1 MSLIKDITKV
11 SAANLVSLFAVI
23 ITGFIVPAFLSI
35 EQYAYLKTFAL
46 LLSFVGVL
54 HLGYTDE
61 IYIKY
66 GGKYEGEI
74 DKKMFA
80 TEKLLFILFQT
91 SVAVLIL
98 VAGIILRESIVI
110 AVAAAILPYN
120 MLSYYQFYYQAVGQF
135 NLYSGI
141 RLTIPFIILAFNL
154 LLIYVFRVSDYLYYI
169 AGEILAYTIVVLY
182 LELRNSP
189 KKAKISFEG
198 YKEILS
204 DNIRVG
210 FFIMLG
216 NLAMILFST
225 IGRWAVKLFMDDA
238 SFAFFSF
245 ASSMMQ
251 VLTILIGAVAM
262 TFYPYLSRQNEEMNN
277 SRLKIRLLLLGALL
291 SSSYFVFNLTVR
303 LLIPKYNASLNILG
317 IMFASFPAYA
327 VINALYINLYK
338 VSKDG
343 KKYIQVILLNLLVA
357 ALLTSAALFV
367 GGSIVSVSIAITI
380 SYYFWMYYSSKDF
393 KGLRPSLREIIFVVL
408 YLMIYFSSML
418 IPNAI
423 LGIFVFLSLLLALSL
438 LYKEDIVELFMKL
451 RSLTIR

>member
-11 SAANLVSLFAVI
+11 SAANLISLFAVI

-46 LLSFVGVL
+46 LFSFVGVL
-54 HLGYTDE
+54 HLGYTDG

-66 GGKYEGEI
+66 GGKYEEEI
-74 DKKMFA
+74 DKKMFT
-80 TEKLLFILFQT
+80 TEKLLFIFFQ
-91 SVAVLIL
+91 SFVAVMIL
-98 VAGIILRESIVI
+98 VAGIILREPSAI

-120 MLSYYQFYYQAVGQF
+120 MLSYYQFFYQAVGQF
-135 NLYSGI
+135 NIYSGI
-141 RLTIPFIILAFNL
+141 RLTIPFIILAFNI

-182 LELRNSP
+182 LEFRHSP
-189 KKAKISFEG
+189 KRARINFEG
-198 YKEILS
+198 CKAMLS
-204 DNIRVG
+204 DNIKVG
-210 FFIMLG
+210 FFIMIG

-225 IGRWAVKLFMDDA
+225 IGRWAVKLFLDDA
-238 SFAFFSF
+238 SFAYFSF

-251 VLTILIGAVAM
+251 VLTILISAVAM
-262 TFYPYLSRQNEEMNN
+262 TFYPYLSRLNEEKNN
-277 SRLKIRLLLLGALL
+277 SQLKIRLLLMGALL
-291 SSSYFVFNLTVR
+291 SSSYFVFNFAVR

-343 KKYIQVILLNLLVA
+343 KKYIRVILFNLVVA
-357 ALLTSAALFV
+357 AFFTTASLLI
-367 GGSIVSVSIAITI
+367 GGSIVSVSIAITL

-393 KGLRPSLREIIFVVL
+393 MGLRPSLREIIFVIL
-408 YLMIYFSSML
+408 YLMIFFSSML
-418 IPNAI
+418 IHNAI
-423 LGIFVFLSLLLALSL
+423 LGIFIFLSLLLVLSL
-438 LYKEDIVELFMKL
+438 LYKEDIVELFMKF